1 MSTTTMPP
9 TGSKGSLQLEL
20 FQPELSIGAASKKSA
35 PTTSSLSC
43 RPIFRRHRRMAA
55 RPASRRMARRP
66 SRVDSKPPL
75 SAI

>member
-1 MSTTTMPP
+1 
-9 TGSKGSLQLEL
+9 
-20 FQPELSIGAASKKSA
+20 LSIGAASKKSA